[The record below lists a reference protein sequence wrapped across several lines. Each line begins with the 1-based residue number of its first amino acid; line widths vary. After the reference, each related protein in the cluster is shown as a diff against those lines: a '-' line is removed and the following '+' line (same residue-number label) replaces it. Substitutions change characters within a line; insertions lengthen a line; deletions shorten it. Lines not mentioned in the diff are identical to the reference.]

1 MNEVIKSIKENATS
15 RMKNPIIGA
24 FVLSWIALNI
34 NGVSKFLLVDST
46 EKIKIINSKQWV
58 FVDDILYP
66 FLIAITYL
74 LLLPILN
81 IAYERMNDGYFNL
94 KRSKIKN
101 TTAQKIAEMR
111 KKTVSH
117 EVEADVGYIRTLKEK
132 QVEKWVE
139 SQSIRNRE
147 IIALKE
153 KHAKI
158 ITDNDERVRVLQNAN
173 NASMTEIKSQKENI
187 KQLRA
192 EQASHRSVVE
202 DMMNILDKTINEIEN
217 QSGEASKSDIKKIKD
232 ITLKLRNEFNIW
244 DDIPF

>member
-1 MNEVIKSIKENATS
+1 
-15 RMKNPIIGA
+15 
-24 FVLSWIALNI
+24 
-34 NGVSKFLLVDST
+34 
-46 EKIKIINSKQWV
+46 
-58 FVDDILYP
+58 
-66 FLIAITYL
+66 
-74 LLLPILN
+74 
-81 IAYERMNDGYFNL
+81 MNDGYFNL